1 MPETPASDLLISDAD
16 LNDCDREPIHIPG
29 SIQPHGFMLVTHAD
43 DETVA
48 HGAGDIESL
57 TGVEDWIGHSLGD
70 ILGSELAEAV
80 RHTPLGAATDGA
92 TFVGRWTSPS
102 SGETFDV
109 STHLSGE
116 HRIVEIERRG
126 DTAVFGIDLLARL
139 DQASAAF
146 ERAANVR
153 QLASRAADEF
163 RALTG
168 FERVMIYRFLDDEAG
183 TVLAES
189 KAPEMSSFLNHHFPA
204 TDIPKQARALYVRNP
219 VRVIPDVRY
228 QPRPLR
234 PALAVDAEPLDMSDS
249 VLRSVSPIH
258 LQYLRNM
265 GVGASASISIVTDGV
280 LWGLI
285 ACHDSQSRLLTLET
299 RIAATALAR
308 GLGRQLK
315 AKDDAELY
323 RERLRLRGMED
334 ELVARIPLEEPLDAA
349 LTSHLAEVAE
359 LVGATGSAVLRGKT
373 VSTQGVCPPSSAIL
387 ALGAWV
393 AKTSGGRIVSSSG
406 LSEIFPAAT
415 AWQKEASGFMSF
427 AISGEE
433 PFVLMWFRAEKIEVV
448 RWAGNPHTAVKTSS
462 EGKLTPRTS
471 FADWTETV
479 SGRAQR
485 WTNPEI
491 EAAGRF
497 RDALFELRTLRQMR
511 QVNQTLQES
520 VADRDL
526 KLEHQDFLL
535 REVNHRVQNSLQLI
549 SSFLSLQA
557 RDNPE
562 ARPAAEILKE
572 AQRRVKAVS
581 LVHSRLYRADQFET
595 IDLGRYFSELITDMA
610 NSSGEDWAKLVHTE
624 LAPVSI
630 EAGRAVTFGLILTE
644 LIINAQKYA
653 YNGQPG
659 PLYVTLEEDRG
670 AARVIVADE
679 GVGGHQSGKG
689 FGSRLIESLSSQLDA
704 AIEYRDARPGL
715 RVVLTAP
722 IG

>member
-1 MPETPASDLLISDAD
+1 MPETPASDLMISDAD

-29 SIQPHGFMLVTHAD
+29 SIQPHGFMLLTKAD
-43 DETVA
+43 DAAVA
-48 HGAGDIESL
+48 HGAGDIEAI
-57 TGVEDWIGHSLGD
+57 TGVQDWVGRSLAD
-70 ILGSELAEAV
+70 L
-80 RHTPLGAATDGA
+80 LGADIGDAVSRPTPDDGA
-92 TFVGRWTSPS
+92 IFVGRWTSA
-102 SGETFDV
+102 SGQLFDV

-116 HRIVEIERRG
+116 WRVFEVEHSG
-126 DTAVFGIDLLARL
+126 DNPAFGVDLLARL
-139 DQASAAF
+139 DKASANF

-153 QLASRAADEF
+153 QLSARAAEEF

-168 FERVMIYRFLDDEAG
+168 FERVMVYRFLDDEAG

-189 KAPEMSSFLNHHFPA
+189 RAPEMSSFLNHHFPA

-228 QPRPLR
+228 APRPLR
-234 PALAVDAEPLDMSDS
+234 PALPAEAPPLDMSDS

-265 GVGASASISIVTDGV
+265 DVAASASISIVTDGV

-285 ACHDSQSRLLTLET
+285 ACHDSQPRLLTHET

-323 RERLRLRGMED
+323 RERVRLRGLED

-349 LTSHLAEVAE
+349 IVSHLAEVSS
-359 LVGATGSAVLRGKT
+359 LVGATGAAVLRGKT
-373 VSTQGVCPPSSAIL
+373 VSVSGACPPANGVV
-387 ALGAWV
+387 ALGNWV
-393 AKTSGGRIVSSSG
+393 AKTGGGRVVSSAS
-406 LSEIFPAAT
+406 LSEIFPAAA
-415 AWQKEASGFMSF
+415 AWKTEASGFMAF
-427 AISGEE
+427 VIAGDE
-433 PFVLMWFRAEKIEVV
+433 PFVMMWFRAEKVEVV
-448 RWAGNPHTAVKTSS
+448 RWAGDPHTAVKTS
-462 EGKLTPRTS
+462 ETGKLTPRSS

-485 WTNPEI
+485 WTHPEI
-491 EAAGRF
+491 ESAGRF
-497 RDALFELRTLRQMR
+497 RDALFDLRALRQMR

-520 VADRDL
+520 VADLDL

-562 ARPAAEILKE
+562 GRPAAEVLKE

-595 IDLGRYFSELITDMA
+595 IDLGRYFGELIEDMA
-610 NSSGEDWAKLVHTE
+610 NSSGDEWARMVHTE
-624 LAPVSI
+624 LAPISI
-630 EAGRAVTFGLILTE
+630 EAGRAVTFGLVLTE

-653 YNGQPG
+653 YGGRPG
-659 PLYVTLEEDRG
+659 PLYVVLEEDRG
-670 AARVIVADE
+670 SARVIVADE
-679 GVGGHQSGKG
+679 GVGGHKSGNG
-689 FGSRLIESLSSQLDA
+689 FGSRLIESLAGQLGA